1 MRKPGGPGTQDECAS
16 TTEVVAAIESL
27 SAEQYYRLK
36 RFAQWRMRGIGRAA
50 LGRNYDSLLAQAVVS
65 TLEGSESETKGRK
78 WARNRVLFVEH
89 LFGAMRSISTHWK
102 DAYERR
108 GMEAELLDCEAAT
121 EDETGNV
128 SRPLDLAI
136 DPTADPLRSYMGR
149 EALEALDNHF
159 SGDEDALLVI
169 EARKE
174 GMSVARM
181 VADLGLTEKRVNAAT
196 QRIRYFLRRIL

>member
-1 MRKPGGPGTQDECAS
+1 MRKPGGPGTQDEGA
-16 TTEVVAAIESL
+16 TKAEIVAAIESL

-50 LGRNYDSLLAQAVVS
+50 LGRNYHSLLAQAVVS
-65 TLEGSESETKGRK
+65 TLEGSESETNGRK
-78 WARNRVLFVEH
+78 WAKNRVPFVEH

-102 DAYERR
+102 VAYERR
-108 GMEAELLDCEAAT
+108 GMGAELLDCEAAT
-121 EDETGNV
+121 EDEIGNL
-128 SRPLDLAI
+128 SRPSDLEI
-136 DPTADPLRSYMGR
+136 DPTADPLRSYAAK
-149 EALEALDNHF
+149 EALDALDNHF

-181 VADLGLTEKRVNAAT
+181 VADLGLTDKRVNAAT
-196 QRIRYFLRRIL
+196 QRVRYFLRRIL